1 MTLVSYQPWSRS
13 FNRLHRQIDQLFGES
28 VATPAANDGAPIARW
43 SPAVDVHEEA
53 SQFTV
58 RADLPGVE
66 AKDIQVTAD
75 NGVLT
80 IRGERH
86 LEKRE
91 PQQAGFERYER
102 VEGAFLRRFTLP
114 DTVRADDIRARHT
127 NGVLEVVIPKQPA
140 AEPRRVNVE
149 VN

>member
-1 MTLVSYQPWSRS
+1 MTLVSYQPWTRS
-13 FNRLHRQIDQLFGES
+13 FNRLHRQIDQLFGDV
-28 VATPAANDGAPIARW
+28 VANPAAEDTINTVRW

-53 SQFTV
+53 TQFTV

-91 PQQAGFERYER
+91 TQQGGYERYER
-102 VEGAFLRRFTLP
+102 VAGTFQRRFTLP
-114 DTVRADDIRARHT
+114 DTVRADEIRARHS
-127 NGVLEVVIPKQPA
+127 NGVLEVVIPKQPV
-140 AEPRRVNVE
+140 AEPRRVNIE

>member
-1 MTLVSYQPWSRS
+1 MTLVSYQPWTRS
-13 FNRLHRQIDQLFGES
+13 FNRLHRQIDQLLGDN
-28 VATPAANDGAPIARW
+28 TAAAAEGSTTARW
-43 SPAVDVHEEA
+43 SPAVDVLEEA

-66 AKDIQVTAD
+66 GKDIQVTAD

-91 PQQAGFERYER
+91 TQQGGYERYER
-102 VEGAFLRRFTLP
+102 VAGAFLRRFTLP
-114 DTVRADDIRARHT
+114 DTVRADEIRARHS
-127 NGVLEVVIPKQPA
+127 NGVLEVIIPKQPA
-140 AEPRRVNVE
+140 VEPRRVNVE

>member
-13 FNRLHRQIDQLFGES
+13 FNRLHRQIDQIFGDS
-28 VATPAANDGAPIARW
+28 LTTPAAEGAATTQW
-43 SPAVDVHEEA
+43 SPAVDVLEEA

-75 NGVLT
+75 SGVLT

-86 LEKRE
+86 FEKRE
-91 PQQAGFERYER
+91 PQQAGYERYER

-114 DTVRADDIRARHT
+114 DTVRADDIRARHN
-127 NGVLEVVIPKQPA
+127 NGVLEVIIPKQPV

>member
-1 MTLVSYQPWSRS
+1 MTLVSYQPWTRS

-28 VATPAANDGAPIARW
+28 LATPAADGTTSASW

-66 AKDIQVTAD
+66 PKDIQITAD
-75 NGVLT
+75 KGVLT

-91 PQQAGFERYER
+91 PQQVGFERYER

>member
-1 MTLVSYQPWSRS
+1 MTLVSYQPWTRS
-13 FNRLHRQIDQLFGES
+13 INRLHRQIDQLFGES
-28 VATPAANDGAPIARW
+28 VAAPANDGATVAHW
-43 SPAVDVHEEA
+43 SPAVDVLEEA
-53 SQFTV
+53 AQFTV

-86 LEKRE
+86 FEKRE
-91 PQQAGFERYER
+91 PQQAGFERFER

-114 DTVRADDIRARHT
+114 DTVRADDIRARHN
-127 NGVLEVVIPKQPA
+127 NGVLEVIIPKQPA